1 MNSLKKLMLAIA
13 LTSVTSVTAYADDF
27 VKGKVKKVDADKGK
41 VTVIHEEIPN
51 LEMPA
56 MTMVFR
62 TGEDEMAGKLE
73 PGQEIEFVAERVN
86 GKLTI
91 TKIKE

>member
-1 MNSLKKLMLAIA
+1 MNYTKCILAAAALSLM
-13 LTSVTSVTAYADDF
+13 VTGAWSAEFTKGV
-27 VKGKVKKVDADKGK
+27 VKEVDLKAKK
-41 VTVIHEEIPN
+41 VTVTHEELKS

-62 TGEDEMAGKLE
+62 TASDEMLASLRD
-73 PGQEIEFVAERVN
+73 GQTIEFVADRVN

-91 TKIKE
+91 TEIK